1 MPLSYAMTAPESST
15 VSLGKAVVVVSVV
28 GVTVVRAVR
37 VVVAALRRSFR
48 RD

>member
-1 MPLSYAMTAPESST
+1 MPLSYALSGQNIATA
-15 VSLGKAVVVVSVV
+15 SLGKAVVVVSVV
-28 GVTVVRAVR
+28 GVTVVRIVR